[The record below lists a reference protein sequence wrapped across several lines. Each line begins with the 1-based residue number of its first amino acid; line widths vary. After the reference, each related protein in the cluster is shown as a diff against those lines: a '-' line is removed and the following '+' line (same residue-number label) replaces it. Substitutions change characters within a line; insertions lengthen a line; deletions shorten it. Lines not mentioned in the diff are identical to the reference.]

1 MGPLHDVRVVVLAGM
16 GPVPFAS
23 MLLADLGAE
32 VVRIA
37 RPENRQARLLEQAAA
52 LPPEHDLVNRG
63 VRSVPVD
70 LKSPEGREQVLAL
83 CELADVFIEGF
94 RPGVVERLGLGPEA
108 LHGRNP
114 ALVMAR
120 LTGYGQDGPMA
131 HSAGHD
137 INYVAQ
143 SGVLHALGGWGSAP
157 MPPINLLGDYAGGGA
172 VAALGIV
179 SAVFE
184 ARASGRGQVV
194 DAAMVDG
201 VALLTTKIQGLRAA
215 GLHSDDPG
223 SNYLDGNA
231 PFYGTYRCA
240 DGRYLAVGCLEADF
254 YVEFVSR
261 LGVDLSDWPEQGDQ
275 EQWPRLRELIGQAV
289 ESRTMAEWAQVFEGT
304 DACVTPVLTFDEA
317 AAHPH
322 NRERDTF
329 VEVEGALHPA
339 PAPRFSRTGS
349 RAPAT
354 PGGLGEES
362 VEVVLKEWTTP
373 PPVTAERSATI
384 AE

>member
-23 MLLADLGAE
+23 MLLADLGAD

-37 RPENRQARLLEQAAA
+37 RPVGRQPRLLEQAAA
-52 LPPEHDLVNRG
+52 LPPERDLVNRG
-63 VRSVPVD
+63 VRSVAVD
-70 LKSPEGREQVLAL
+70 LKSSVGIEQVLSL
-83 CELADVFIEGF
+83 CESADVFIEGF

-108 LHGRNP
+108 LQARNP
-114 ALVMAR
+114 TLVVAR

-131 HSAGHD
+131 RTAGHD

-143 SGVLHALGGWGSAP
+143 SGALHALGNSGSAP

-179 SAVFE
+179 SAVIE
-184 ARASGRGQVV
+184 ARGSGHGQVI

-223 SNYLDGNA
+223 SNYLDGDA
-231 PFYGTYRCA
+231 PFYATYRCA
-240 DGRYLAVGCLEADF
+240 DGRYLAVGALETDF
-254 YVEFVSR
+254 YTEFVSR
-261 LGVDLSDWPEQGDQ
+261 LGVDHSSWPEQSDKA
-275 EQWPRLRELIGQAV
+275 QWPRLRRLIAEAV
-289 ESRTMAEWAQVFEGT
+289 ASRTMAEWAEVYAGT

-317 AAHPH
+317 ADHPH
-322 NRERDTF
+322 NRERDLY
-329 VEVEGALHPA
+329 VEVDGALHPS

-349 RAPAT
+349 RPPAT
-354 PGGLGEES
+354 PPIVGHES
-362 VEVVLKEWTTP
+362 VETLLKKWSCP
-373 PPVTAERSATI
+373 RHV
-384 AE
+384 